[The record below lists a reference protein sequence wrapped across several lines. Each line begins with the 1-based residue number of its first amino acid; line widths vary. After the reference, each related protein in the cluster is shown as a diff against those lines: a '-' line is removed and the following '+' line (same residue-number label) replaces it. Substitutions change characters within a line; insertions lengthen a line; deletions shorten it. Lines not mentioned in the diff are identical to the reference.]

1 MSRLMFVLAALLF
14 SASLAAAP
22 PPDRTA
28 VQGAR
33 ADNAD
38 YAAEESRNEDA
49 DDDEDSDEDEND
61 DSDEESNNDTDR
73 RDEVSDNDADD
84 EVDDDTDRN
93 VTRHRTRVEYVRHL
107 RAKAHRI
114 AVRRV
119 AVAHH
124 RRSYVHQRYLR
135 KPGPFYRPTYRRQ
148 RQSSEDG
155 DD

>member
-33 ADNAD
+33 SDGAD
-38 YAAEESRNEDA
+38 YAAEKSRNESA
-49 DDDEDSDEDEND
+49 DDDEDSDED
-61 DSDEESNNDTDR
+61 DSDKESDNDTER
-73 RDEVSDNDADD
+73 RDGVSDNDADE

-93 VTRHRTRVEYVRHL
+93 VSRHRTRAEYVRHL

-148 RQSSEDG
+148 RQSSED
-155 DD
+155 DDD